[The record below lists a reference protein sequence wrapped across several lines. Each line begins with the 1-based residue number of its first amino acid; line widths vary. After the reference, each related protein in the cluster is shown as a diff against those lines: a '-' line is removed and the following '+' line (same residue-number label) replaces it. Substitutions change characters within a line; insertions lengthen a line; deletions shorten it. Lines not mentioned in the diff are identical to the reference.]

1 MNILNLLKGK
11 IQSDHYKAG
20 DLILRQG
27 QQGEYMYLIQ
37 EGELDVRIDG
47 QYVRTL
53 GKEEIFG
60 EMALIDGSP
69 YSADIV
75 AKTDCVVTVIDER
88 RFLFLVHENPLFALH
103 VMRIMAKRLR
113 NS

>member
-11 IQSDHYKAG
+11 IQNAHYRAG
-20 DLILRQG
+20 DVILHQG
-27 QQGEYMYLIQ
+27 QQGEYMYVIQ
-37 EGELDVRIDG
+37 KGELEVRIDDR
-47 QYVRTL
+47 YIRTL

-69 YSADIV
+69 HSADIV
-75 AKTDCVVTVIDER
+75 ARTDCIVTPIDER

-103 VMRIMAKRLR
+103 LMRIMAQRLR
-113 NS
+113 K

>member
-11 IQSDHYKAG
+11 IQNAHYRAG
-20 DLILRQG
+20 DVILHQG
-27 QQGEYMYLIQ
+27 QQGEYMYVIQ
-37 EGELDVRIDG
+37 EGELEVRIDDR
-47 QYVRTL
+47 YIRTL

-69 YSADIV
+69 HSADIV
-75 AKTDCVVTVIDER
+75 ARTDCIVTPIDER

-103 VMRIMAKRLR
+103 LMRIMAQRLR
-113 NS
+113 K